1 MDTVFSTVPTSTR
14 SFWVYNK
21 SGDGIRCTS
30 VRLANG
36 NQTGFRVNVDG
47 EYLSPT
53 AGYQVQNV
61 EIRNKDSIRVF
72 VELTSPTN
80 GKDGPQLIED
90 NLVFTLESGV
100 EQRINLNAYTWD
112 AQLMRNVVI
121 SSDSTIGGGTKPIV
135 IYGGLRVDSLAT
147 LHITAGTTLY
157 FHSDAGINVYGRL
170 VSEGA
175 ADNNI
180 ILRGDRTD
188 KMFDYLPYD
197 MVSGQWKGIVFHSSS
212 YDNVINYTDIHSTFD
227 GIVCDSSDVSKM
239 KLQLFNSTVHN
250 CQGYGLKT
258 VSCKVDVRNCQ
269 ITNTLQ
275 DCVAILGGNVNLTH
289 CTIAQFYPFDSKY
302 ELMQDEEI
310 INKIK
315 AGDKSALNYLMDKYK
330 ELVNMK
336 VSKYF
341 IVGAERDD
349 TVQEGMIGL
358 FKAIKSFDPDKQNSF
373 KSFANICIE
382 RQLITA
388 IKSSNRQKHMPLN
401 SYLSLN
407 TAAYDNEE
415 DSVELIETFN
425 NKTVEDPLETI
436 MKQEY
441 LNEVEDAVNKNLSK
455 FEKQVLD
462 RFLRGESYVKIAK
475 NLDSPVKSVDNAIQ
489 RIRKKAIKNINEK
502 NHSK

>member
-1 MDTVFSTVPTSTR
+1 M
-14 SFWVYNK
+14 
-21 SGDGIRCTS
+21 
-30 VRLANG
+30 
-36 NQTGFRVNVDG
+36 
-47 EYLSPT
+47 
-53 AGYQVQNV
+53 
-61 EIRNKDSIRVF
+61 F
-72 VELTSPTN
+72 VELTPPTN

-112 AQLMRNVVI
+112 AQLMKNVVI

-289 CTIAQFYPFDSKY
+289 CTIAQFYPFDSNRGVALRYANHSDDVKLPLERMDCVNTIVTGY
-302 ELMQDEEI
+302 GEDMVMGDNCTVEGDTTMFNYRFINSILRTAKVEDDENIMGVIWEDVKDTATVLGEKNFRMVDIDMQRYDFHLDSLSYA
-310 INKIK
+310 INKADIK
-315 AGDKSALNYLMDKYK
+315 
-330 ELVNMK
+330 
-336 VSKYF
+336 
-341 IVGAERDD
+341 
-349 TVQEGMIGL
+349 Q
-358 FKAIKSFDPDKQNSF
+358 
-373 KSFANICIE
+373 
-382 RQLITA
+382 
-388 IKSSNRQKHMPLN
+388 
-401 SYLSLN
+401 SL
-407 TAAYDNEE
+407 
-415 DSVELIETFN
+415 
-425 NKTVEDPLETI
+425 P
-436 MKQEY
+436 
-441 LNEVEDAVNKNLSK
+441 
-455 FEKQVLD
+455 LD
-462 RFLRGESYVKIAK
+462 RDGNTRDELPDIGCYEF
-475 NLDSPVKSVDNAIQ
+475 
-489 RIRKKAIKNINEK
+489 IKEE
-502 NHSK
+502 